1 MNIQTN
7 GSAAKRCHPRV
18 RAALLCAGFLLAA
31 VWGCAGKQNAG
42 EKANAP
48 AVGQVLSPSTD
59 TLPPAADTHAT
70 PSVKPPADSAA
81 APATPP
87 PGQNVL
93 VEVIVNDPCRTAPLF
108 INDQPA
114 LVLAQIKNVKKIQ
127 LISGNTYR
135 FRIGK
140 TEKTVKIGAPGENGK
155 VQVQLECN

>member
-31 VWGCAGKQNAG
+31 AWGCAGKQNAS
-42 EKANAP
+42 EKISAP
-48 AVGQVLSPSTD
+48 TVGKVLSHSTD
-59 TLPPAADTHAT
+59 TLPPAATT
-70 PSVKPPADSAA
+70 GSTQPEKPPADSATTPPA
-81 APATPP
+81 AP
-87 PGQNVL
+87 PGQTVL

-114 LVLAQIKNVKKIQ
+114 LVLAQIKNVKRIQ

-140 TEKTVKIGAPGENGK
+140 AERTVKIGAPGENGK
-155 VQVQLECN
+155 VQVLLECN